1 MNRFL
6 GKKKTEEEKRKSYI
20 DKLKPSDNI
29 LKLEQKSGD
38 FISSFCFPIINDNK
52 PNIVKAL
59 VENNIETRPLIAGS
73 IGKNPFW
80 QRYANKGMILDTPN
94 CDLIDKSGFYVPN
107 HQDLSDEDIARVVNI
122 ISSDNSNL
130 KRILSDI
137 FPNKKIV
144 VQDKNDGT
152 QTIFLY

>member
-1 MNRFL
+1 MSDQILNPVKINIHKIFGWLQIDEILEGDNQISNFL
-6 GKKKTEEEKRKSYI
+6 
-20 DKLKPSDNI
+20 LQLI

-122 ISSDNSNL
+122 ISSD
-130 KRILSDI
+130 K
-137 FPNKKIV
+137 
-144 VQDKNDGT
+144 
-152 QTIFLY
+152 